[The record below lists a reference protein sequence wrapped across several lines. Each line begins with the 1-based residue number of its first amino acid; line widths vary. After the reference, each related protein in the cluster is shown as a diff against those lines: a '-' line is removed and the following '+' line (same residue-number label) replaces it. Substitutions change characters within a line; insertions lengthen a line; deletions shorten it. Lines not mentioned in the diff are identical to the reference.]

1 MCPEFP
7 GPGQSDIGV
16 SVTHHTAQ
24 TSARERN
31 KVLAAVVVGTTIE
44 WYDFFIYAF
53 MANLVFA
60 QLFFE
65 PAGAGLA
72 QIISLVSIGISFLF
86 RPLGAFL
93 AGHFGDRI
101 GRRPMLV
108 ITLFLMGAATTL
120 VGALPTYDMIGIA
133 APILLLLLRILQGL
147 SAGGEWGGAVLM
159 AIEHSPVHRRGL
171 YGSFVQSGVPIGML
185 LATGVLAAVRAL
197 FPGDAFLEWGWR
209 IPFFLSIILVIVGY
223 VVRRAVEESP
233 VFQEIKETAQQESAP
248 IVQVFKR
255 YGVVV
260 LLCALVFMGNNA
272 VGYMTTGGYVQGLA
286 SRPIDQG
293 GFGFDPVGVQLANLG
308 GAVSWLVFTFLAGWL
323 SDKIG
328 RKPLYLIGWVVLAAG
343 VIPLFAL
350 SATGVAGVGWA
361 VTILGVGLGLTYGAQ
376 AAWYAESFP
385 ASVRY
390 SGVSIAYAIGAV
402 IGGAFAPTI
411 AQALLQATGTT
422 WAIVWYLLATI
433 VISVIGTLLLR
444 DRTGIP
450 LSIEFE
456 HDGHWAHW
464 RKGDPDPTAVG
475 TASNK

>member
-1 MCPEFP
+1 MVQNP
-7 GPGQSDIGV
+7 V
-16 SVTHHTAQ
+16 H

-72 QIISLVSIGISFLF
+72 QIIALVSIGISFLF

-120 VGALPTYDMIGIA
+120 VGALPTYEAIGVM
-133 APILLLLLRILQGL
+133 APIMLLLLRILQGL

-159 AIEHSPVHRRGL
+159 AIEHSPDHRRGL
-171 YGSFVQSGVPIGML
+171 YGSFVQSGVPLGML
-185 LATGVLAAVRAL
+185 LATGVLAGVRAI
-197 FPGDAFLEWGWR
+197 FPDESFLEWGWR

-223 VVRRAVEESP
+223 IVRRAVEESP
-233 VFQEIKETAQQESAP
+233 VFEEIKETAQQSSAP
-248 IVQVFKR
+248 IVVVFRK
-255 YGVVV
+255 YGLIV

-272 VGYMTTGGYVQGLA
+272 VGYMTTGGYIQGLA
-286 SRPIDQG
+286 SRPIAEG
-293 GFGFDPVGVQLANLG
+293 GYGFDPVGVQLANLG
-308 GAVSWLVFTFLAGWL
+308 GALSWLVFTFIAGWL
-323 SDKIG
+323 SDRIG
-328 RKPLYLIGWVVLAAG
+328 RKPLYMIGWVLLAAG
-343 VIPLFAL
+343 VIPLFVL
-350 SATGVAGVGWA
+350 SAQNVAGVAIG

-422 WAIVWYLLATI
+422 WAIVGYLLLTI
-433 VISVIGTLLLR
+433 VISVIGSLLLR
-444 DRTGIP
+444 DRTQIP
-450 LSIEFE
+450 LSIDFE
-456 HDGHWAHW
+456 KGGHWANW
-464 RKGDPDPTAVG
+464 RKGDPDPTVAASGTG
-475 TASNK
+475 TAAK